1 MATHRLVADC
11 SQPSGDVVTVSITSL
26 LSPVNDSRMSSQ
38 IVSQIVALIREGR
51 LAPGD
56 RLPPERELA
65 TTFGVSR
72 VTVRDALRALDV
84 MGLLDIRVGS
94 TGGAF
99 VTTPSPEVVGQNL
112 ANILMMRSFDPDQIA
127 ETRLVLELG
136 IFDLVAARV
145 TDEDIEALRDV
156 CGRTRAA
163 WESGDYDTTLSFE
176 FHHTLAQAAHNP
188 ALAMLAESFSG
199 PLSMV
204 ALRAKEVRSN
214 ANRRTVEEHEGI
226 VEALAAGDLD
236 GARDILIT
244 HLLRGR
250 KVTQTAD
257 RLLRR

>member
-1 MATHRLVADC
+1 
-11 SQPSGDVVTVSITSL
+11 VSITSL
-26 LSPVNDSRMSSQ
+26 LSPVDASRMSSQ
-38 IVSQIVALIREGR
+38 IVAQVVALIREGR

-72 VTVRDALRALDV
+72 VTVRDALRTLDV

-99 VTTPSPEVVGQNL
+99 VTTPSPDVVGQNL
-112 ANILMMRSFDPDQIA
+112 ANILMMRGFDPEHIA

-145 TDEDIEALRDV
+145 TDDDIAALRDV
-156 CGRTRAA
+156 CRRARQA
-163 WESGDYDTTLSFE
+163 WEGGSHDTALSFE

-188 ALAMLAESFSG
+188 ALEMLARSFAG

-204 ALRAKEVRSN
+204 ALRAQDVRSD
-214 ANRRTVEEHEGI
+214 ASRRTVEEHEGI
-226 VEALAAGDLD
+226 VEALAADD
-236 GARDILIT
+236 ADRARATLID

-250 KVTQTAD
+250 QIDGTAD
-257 RLLRR
+257 RLLRRG

>member
-1 MATHRLVADC
+1 M
-11 SQPSGDVVTVSITSL
+11 SITSL
-26 LSPVNDSRMSSQ
+26 LSPVDDTRMSSQ
-38 IVSQIVALIREGR
+38 IVSQIVDLIRDGR

-84 MGLLDIRVGS
+84 MGLLEIRVGS

-99 VTTPSPEVVGQNL
+99 VTIPSPKVVGQNL
-112 ANILMMRSFDPDQIA
+112 SNMLVMRAFDPDHIA

-145 TDEDIEALRDV
+145 TDEDLEALHDV
-156 CGRTRAA
+156 CRRTRAT
-163 WESGDYDTTLSFE
+163 WEAGDYDTSLSFE

-199 PLSMV
+199 PLSMA
-204 ALRAKEVRSN
+204 ALRAQEVRSD

-226 VEALAAGDLD
+226 VEALVAGDHD
-236 GARDILIT
+236 RAREFLIA

-250 KVTQTAD
+250 PITDTAHH
-257 RLLRR
+257 LLRRS

>member
-1 MATHRLVADC
+1 M
-11 SQPSGDVVTVSITSL
+11 SITSL
-26 LSPVNDSRMSSQ
+26 LSPVDDTRMSSQ
-38 IVSQIVALIREGR
+38 IVSQIVDLIREGR

-99 VTTPSPEVVGQNL
+99 VTIPSPEVVGQNL
-112 ANILMMRSFDPDQIA
+112 SNMLVMRAFGPDHIA

-145 TDEDIEALRDV
+145 TDEDLEALQDV
-156 CGRTRAA
+156 CRRTRAT
-163 WESGDYDTTLSFE
+163 WEAGDYDTALSFE
-176 FHHTLAQAAHNP
+176 FHHTLAEAAHNP
-188 ALAMLAESFSG
+188 ALVVLAEAFSG
-199 PLSMV
+199 PLSMA
-204 ALRAKEVRSN
+204 ALRAQEVRSD

-226 VEALAAGDLD
+226 VEALVAGDPD
-236 GARDILIT
+236 RAREILIV

-250 KVTQTAD
+250 PITDTAH
-257 RLLRR
+257 RLLRRG

>member
-1 MATHRLVADC
+1 M
-11 SQPSGDVVTVSITSL
+11 SITPL
-26 LSPVNDSRMSSQ
+26 LSPVDDTRMSSQ
-38 IVSQIVALIREGR
+38 IVAQLVGLIREGR
-51 LAPGD
+51 LTPGD

-72 VTVRDALRALDV
+72 VTVRDALRTLDV

-99 VTTPSPEVVGQNL
+99 VTTPSPEVVGNNL
-112 ANILMMRSFDPDQIA
+112 ANILMMRSFDLDHIA

-145 TDEDIEALRDV
+145 TAADIEALRDV
-156 CGRTRAA
+156 CRRTRAT
-163 WESGDYDTTLSFE
+163 WEAGDYDTSLSFE

-204 ALRAKEVRSN
+204 ALRGKEVRSD
-214 ANRRTVEEHEGI
+214 AHRRTVEEHEGI
-226 VEALAAGDLD
+226 VEGLAAGDVD
-236 GARDILIT
+236 HARELLIV

-250 KVTQTAD
+250 QITDTAQQVF
-257 RLLRR
+257 RRG